1 MMKAKSAITDM
12 EPLRTAR
19 LIEAMT
25 SYDRGDTLRIQHF
38 IKVHDLAL
46 TIGALEGMSGKPLDI
61 LETAAILHDIG
72 IHPAEAKYGNCAGPH
87 QEELGPT
94 EAEKLIAEVNESLE
108 NRIGDDEIERVKF
121 LIGHHHT
128 YDHIDAP
135 DWQIL
140 VEADFLVNLFEDGEN
155 RDAVLKVREK
165 TFRTETGKR
174 LLNEMFG
181 L

>member
-1 MMKAKSAITDM
+1 MTAAKSATTEM
-12 EPLRTAR
+12 EAYRTAR

-25 SYDRGDTLRIQHF
+25 EYDKGDTLRIQHF

-46 TIGALEGMSGKPLDI
+46 TIGALEGMSGKRLDI

-94 EAEKLIAEVNESLE
+94 EAERLIAEVNESLDPKIE
-108 NRIGDDEIERVKF
+108 TEEIERVKF

-128 YDHIDAP
+128 YDHIDAL

-140 VEADFLVNLFEDGEN
+140 VEADFLVNLFEDGESKE
-155 RDAVLKVREK
+155 AVLRIREK
-165 TFRTETGKR
+165 IFRTETGR
-174 LLNEMFG
+174 QMLDNMFG
-181 L
+181 I

>member
-1 MMKAKSAITDM
+1 M
-12 EPLRTAR
+12 ETKRTAR

-25 SYDRGDTLRIQHF
+25 EYDRGDAPRIQHF

-46 TIGALEGMSGKPLDI
+46 TIGVLEGMSGKALQI

-87 QEELGPT
+87 QEELGPG
-94 EAEKLIAEVNESLE
+94 EAERLIAKVNESLDSK
-108 NRIGDDEIERVKF
+108 IGDDEIERVKF

-128 YDHIDAP
+128 YGHIDAP

-140 VEADFLVNLFEDGEN
+140 VEADFLVNLFEDGESK
-155 RDAVLKVREK
+155 DTVTKVREQI
-165 TFRTETGKR
+165 FRTETGKR
-174 LLNEMFG
+174 LLDNMFDI
-181 L
+181 